1 MFGNRGGGNFLG
13 FALLFTG
20 IGMLLSTVL
29 TWGWFMII
37 IAIAFI
43 VLGTCLAC
51 GIW

>member
-1 MFGNRGGGNFLG
+1 MFSNRGGGSFIG
-13 FALLFTG
+13 FALLFLG

-37 IAIAFI
+37 IALSFI
-43 VLGTCLAC
+43 VLGTCLVC